1 MNKKNRNITVFAPV
15 EDTDVRFE
23 DSFGAEDD
31 AEVGNVFALG
41 DELAFEEDPPPAY
54 DYDGEDAEEEDE
66 TEDAEEDDGK
76 EKNEKEENDA
86 EYNSRFPKRM
96 FACRTAPSVF
106 PGYDEIARLY
116 AETRNEKYYEWI
128 LYYHEGRMTQR
139 CLLAMRQNC
148 LSDGLE
154 DLKLAYAAGLYDA
167 LKKYDPNYGT
177 PFMSFKKKYIK
188 GRLNEAL
195 SVLLPDCTLHSVNE
209 YRHLK
214 TVMAIYAEEKEEGG
228 TSEAAFA
235 RAMERAAETLGLSI
249 KTVAEICIAATR
261 NAECTPLIEAYETEN
276 GEEEV
281 AEIVTPRTG
290 PTTPEELFFADLRGN
305 AIFSAYEGLPFRQRM
320 VTSDACGFCDGC
332 FCVQVLAEDKNG
344 EPTLKERKALPL
356 TQIAARNQLS
366 DADTVKKI
374 LNKAVA
380 AMREYLH
387 GTDYFADT
395 DFERIGKYN
404 NDCYMKYRIRIE
416 ERKQK
421 EASQKQTKKT
431 KKKQLPP
438 AV

>member
-1 MNKKNRNITVFAPV
+1 MNKKNRDITIFAPA
-15 EDTDVRFE
+15 EDTDAIFE

-41 DELAFEEDPPPAY
+41 DELAFEEEPTPAY
-54 DYDGEDAEEEDE
+54 DYDGEDAEEEE
-66 TEDAEEDDGK
+66 NEDAQEEDGK
-76 EKNEKEENDA
+76 EENNA

-96 FACRTAPSVF
+96 FACLSAPSVF

-116 AETRNEKYYEWI
+116 AETHDEKYYEWI

-139 CLLAMRQNC
+139 CLMAMRQNR

-167 LKKYDPNYGT
+167 LKKYDPDYGT

-195 SVLLPDCTLHSVNE
+195 SVLLPACTLHSVNE
-209 YRHLK
+209 YRHMK
-214 TVMAIYAEEKEEGG
+214 TVMAIYAEEKEKGDA
-228 TSEAAFA
+228 SEAAFA
-235 RAMERAAETLGLSI
+235 RAMERAAEKLGLSI

-261 NAECTPLIEAYETEN
+261 NAESTPLIETYETGD

-281 AEIVTPRTG
+281 TEIVTPRTG
-290 PTTPEELFFADLRGN
+290 PITPEELFFADLRGN
-305 AIFSAYEGLPFRQRM
+305 AVFSAYEGLPFRQRM
-320 VTSDACGFCDGC
+320 VTSDFCGFCDGC
-332 FCVQVLAEDKNG
+332 YGVQVLTEDKNG
-344 EPTLKERKALPL
+344 EPLLKERKALML
-356 TQIAARNQLS
+356 TQIAARNHLS

-374 LNKAVA
+374 LNKAIA
-380 AMREYLH
+380 AMREYLR

-395 DFERIGKYN
+395 DFDRIGAHN
-404 NDCYMKYRIRIE
+404 NGCYEKYRIHQE
-416 ERKQK
+416 KQK
-421 EASQKQTKKT
+421 ENAQIQTQKT
-431 KKKQLPP
+431 KKKHLPP